1 MNELYWLRLLP
12 VDVVCNNIFPFLT
25 VRDLQALDTSY
36 TNKRLRPQLRSIW
49 KYHQWFSLLTSH
61 FLTDY
66 CTQLRTLYL
75 CSYELTD
82 VSIESLCATC
92 RHLLHLSLNSCG
104 CLTDASLV
112 AIAVTYPLLQSL
124 EMRACNF
131 TDAGLEVLVEKC
143 RDLRSVSFC
152 GMVHITNIGLTALW
166 KANPN
171 LLHVRWP
178 MDVAKSLH

>member
-1 MNELYWLRLLP
+1 MICKLSTLHIPTNASDLSFAAHG
-12 VDVVCNNIFPFLT
+12 NII
-25 VRDLQALDTSY
+25 SG
-36 TNKRLRPQLRSIW
+36 S
-49 KYHQWFSLLTSH
+49 HFS

-104 CLTDASLV
+104 CLTDAYLV
-112 AIAVTYPLLQSL
+112 AIALTYPLLQSL

>member
-1 MNELYWLRLLP
+1 MICKLSTLHIPTNASDLSFAAYG
-12 VDVVCNNIFPFLT
+12 NII
-25 VRDLQALDTSY
+25 SG
-36 TNKRLRPQLRSIW
+36 S
-49 KYHQWFSLLTSH
+49 HFS

-112 AIAVTYPLLQSL
+112 AIALTYPLLQSL